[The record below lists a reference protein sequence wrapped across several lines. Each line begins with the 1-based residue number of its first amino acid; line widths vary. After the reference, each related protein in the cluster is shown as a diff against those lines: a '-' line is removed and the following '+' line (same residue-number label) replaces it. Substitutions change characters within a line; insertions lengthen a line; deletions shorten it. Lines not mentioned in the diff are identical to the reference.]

1 MHILKSIFAAATLFA
16 ATSASAQQYEITVET
31 LVGGKPA
38 DKFAFV
44 VEEGDTQFKGFDGKL
59 VAKKYR
65 AKGYLPKSVNANAL
79 KEKTAKKSDTQ
90 KSAAKAKAEKT
101 AVEKSVPK
109 SRPIDE
115 ARAKLSNLRSE
126 LRRLENSVS
135 DSQARMDK
143 ISLQLETLE
152 RVVDKGDKNLATF
165 PAEYKSYLAKYE
177 PVDEQLEKD
186 KKIDALIRS
195 RKDNSG
201 DTEEFD
207 VGSFCVLTLKQV
219 KGKKLLL
226 DVDYIY
232 SHKVSDFYADGN
244 SNGNTILKQ
253 TVMER
258 LTRNP
263 RNLVV
268 SLNRPYCIQ
277 FARPK
282 NDGSKSLSEAISQTS
297 IIAEATANLEKAEA
311 EAVGEQAEKSEFDA
325 QGSYAEIRKKFPSGL
340 AKTARI
346 VITAKKLSTS
356 QQ

>member
-1 MHILKSIFAAATLFA
+1 MHILKSIFAAAAVFA
-16 ATSASAQQYEITVET
+16 ATSAFAQQYEITVET

-44 VEEGDTQFKGFDGKL
+44 VEEGGTQFKGFDGKL

-65 AKGYLPKSVNANAL
+65 AKGYLPKSVNAAAL

-90 KSAAKAKAEKT
+90 KSATKAKAEK
-101 AVEKSVPK
+101 AAAEKSVPK

-152 RVVDKGDKNLATF
+152 RVVDKGDKN
-165 PAEYKSYLAKYE
+165 LAKYE

-232 SHKVSDFYADGN
+232 SHIVSDFYADGN

-277 FARPK
+277 LARPK